1 MGSWVGSPPCRDQ
14 GTPSPRL
21 CAWPTLGELCAQN
34 PQRGREE
41 KRGCDWV
48 HLEEGRAQGEMRSN
62 EGACEEG
69 KVELPVISP
78 EQREPSCQLPLHPG
92 SCEGEGGQG
101 GPETHCAQAQESGS
115 HTCVRSFPVG
125 MGTHGPA
132 WEKHW
137 KRGVCS
143 GGLCI
148 SPYIV
153 VLVLIIRSL

>member
-1 MGSWVGSPPCRDQ
+1 
-14 GTPSPRL
+14 
-21 CAWPTLGELCAQN
+21 
-34 PQRGREE
+34 
-41 KRGCDWV
+41 
-48 HLEEGRAQGEMRSN
+48 MRSN

-69 KVELPVISP
+69 KVELPTISP
-78 EQREPSCQLPLHPG
+78 EQREPSCQLPPSPPRILR
-92 SCEGEGGQG
+92 GGRGAG
-101 GPETHCAQAQESGS
+101 GPPETHCAQAQESGS